1 MNKFMNKTFKDY
13 NSYRIYMDNITFG
26 YPVHKHKDE
35 IDNYIKELS
44 SRYPQNRFTYEI
56 YNKE

>member
-1 MNKFMNKTFKDY
+1 MNKAFKDY
-13 NSYRIYMDNITFG
+13 NLYRIYMDNIDFG
-26 YPVHKHKDE
+26 HLVLKHKDE
-35 IDNYIKELS
+35 IYNYIKELS